1 MNKIEN
7 KGELIKII
15 IVYAIDLAIMVAL
28 SVIFTR
34 TGVQLPLLAKSLIIY
49 ALLLAPVIVYAL
61 VKGQCTT
68 DYFGFKKIKVSTIL
82 FTVLLTLVSS
92 PMYMFANILSQLV
105 VPNVI
110 IQEMDNLMGDSV
122 ALSYLAMAVLAPVF
136 EEIICRGFFQNRL
149 KELVPFAVSAVISGI
164 MFGVLHMNINQ
175 FCYATVLGVV
185 FAYVNRA
192 SGSTF
197 TSMIMHFLIN
207 STNVG
212 IILLTQAALASI
224 GMDLAEVAETSR
236 GNQSSMLTSLIVMGV
251 LAVISF
257 FLSRKIIRAIAKREG
272 TVEV

>member
-1 MNKIEN
+1 M
-7 KGELIKII
+7 
-15 IVYAIDLAIMVAL
+15 
-28 SVIFTR
+28 
-34 TGVQLPLLAKSLIIY
+34 
-49 ALLLAPVIVYAL
+49 
-61 VKGQCTT
+61 
-68 DYFGFKKIKVSTIL
+68 
-82 FTVLLTLVSS
+82 
-92 PMYMFANILSQLV
+92 
-105 VPNVI
+105 
-110 IQEMDNLMGDSV
+110 
-122 ALSYLAMAVLAPVF
+122 
-136 EEIICRGFFQNRL
+136 
-149 KELVPFAVSAVISGI
+149 PFAVSAVISGI

-236 GNQSSMLTSLIVMGV
+236 GNQSSMLTSLVVMGV

-272 TVEV
+272 TVEVEAVETAA